1 MVLCSLPGD
10 GWRETVFSQ
19 THMCLPLH
27 AAPIESRAGI
37 MYTRGVWGEI
47 EVVQRLVS
55 RQTQKSTAR
64 HTSRATY
71 RTLAPEQPFDTVF
84 LLDLMRAK
92 RTDALHPFCSA
103 VDNFMRTCLRG
114 MGRWCGEEGRKLC
127 AIWRQCGT
135 LDLDSTSQSGIKN
148 ALKQERTRRQECG
161 KTGFDRA
168 GRGGFAPLMHVCA
181 FCAVGYL
188 GGTEVDRLQWSCER

>member
-10 GWRETVFSQ
+10 RWRETVFLRHICVSPYTQ
-19 THMCLPLH
+19 HRSSHGQALCTRPACG
-27 AAPIESRAGI
+27 ARSRWCRGWSAG
-37 MYTRGVWGEI
+37 
-47 EVVQRLVS
+47 
-55 RQTQKSTAR
+55 STAR

-103 VDNFMRTCLRG
+103 VDNFMCTCLRG

-127 AIWRQCGT
+127 AVWRQCGT

-161 KTGFDRA
+161 KLGLDRA
-168 GRGGFAPLMHVCA
+168 GRDLRRHAFAPSVPL
-181 FCAVGYL
+181 VG
-188 GGTEVDRLQWSCER
+188 